1 MRWFRLLS
9 REHTIPDTA
18 GLFTCRSEDRGRR
31 SVQRRSE
38 IRGLRSVKGHT
49 FPLPLYP
56 HLESPDAFTPL
67 LQCGWTGAK
76 LEKQVMMKTKYPYVL
91 LDDKGVPFIE
101 GTSMKVTE
109 LVVEKFAYAWSP
121 EELHLQHPY
130 LSLGQI
136 HAALAYYWDHSD
148 ELDRI
153 ISERLK
159 RVEGI
164 ESKVREEHSAF
175 LSKLKAKHLM

>member
-1 MRWFRLLS
+1 
-9 REHTIPDTA
+9 
-18 GLFTCRSEDRGRR
+18 
-31 SVQRRSE
+31 
-38 IRGLRSVKGHT
+38 
-49 FPLPLYP
+49 
-56 HLESPDAFTPL
+56 
-67 LQCGWTGAK
+67 
-76 LEKQVMMKTKYPYVL
+76 MKTKYPYVL